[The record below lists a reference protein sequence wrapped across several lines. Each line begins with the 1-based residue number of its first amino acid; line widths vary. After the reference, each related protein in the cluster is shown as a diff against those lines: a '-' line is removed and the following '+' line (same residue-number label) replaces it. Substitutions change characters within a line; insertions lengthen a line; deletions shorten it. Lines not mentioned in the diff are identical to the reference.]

1 MRSAASYLMEMSV
14 TPAFLDKDRPPVPHI
29 VVPRGV
35 TPFFIPGR
43 PVRGRLVRLGTL
55 ADALLTRHASP
66 HQVTRLS
73 GQALALVAGLASG
86 LLFAL
91 FAVALRADPILTGTA
106 WNLLAAGVTGF
117 GYRLVAGATGAI
129 LEIPHLPATWF
140 GLPPL
145 VVASYALPP
154 LLAVFL
160 SRTRP
165 GLLLRAA
172 GESPEGVKAI
182 GTSVVAVRSAASAA
196 SGTLGGLGGALL
208 VLTVSGTFVEGVTAG
223 RGFLAL
229 AIVVFARWKPLLL
242 LPAALLVGGATAL
255 QYRLQAGGTGIPY
268 AFFLALPGLL
278 SLAALALSPSRGGA
292 PKALGSEA
300 P

>member
-1 MRSAASYLMEMSV
+1 MSG
-14 TPAFLDKDRPPVPHI
+14 FLEI
-29 VVPRGV
+29 
-35 TPFFIPGR
+35 TI
-43 PVRGRLVRLGTL
+43 
-55 ADALLTRHASP
+55 LLTAPLLLAAAGELLLER
-66 HQVTRLS
+66 S
-73 GQALALVAGLASG
+73 GSLQIGLEGTMLIGAFAAFAAALAGASATLSLAAGAAAGLASG
-86 LLFAL
+86 LLFAF

-106 WNLLAAGVTGF
+106 WNLLASGVTGF

-129 LEIPHLPATWF
+129 LEIPHLQASWL

-145 VVASYALPP
+145 VVLSYLLPP
-154 LLAVFL
+154 LLALFL

-165 GLLLRAA
+165 GLLLRAS

-182 GTSVVAVRSAASAA
+182 GTSVVAVRSAASAV
-196 SGTLGGLGGALL
+196 SGTLAGTGGALL

-268 AFFLALPGLL
+268 AVFLALPGLL

>member
-1 MRSAASYLMEMSV
+1 MNG
-14 TPAFLDKDRPPVPHI
+14 FLEI
-29 VVPRGV
+29 
-35 TPFFIPGR
+35 
-43 PVRGRLVRLGTL
+43 TL
-55 ADALLTRHASP
+55 LLTAPLLLAAAGELLLER
-66 HQVTRLS
+66 S
-73 GQALALVAGLASG
+73 GSLQIGLEGTMLIGAFAAFAAALAGANGSLASG

-117 GYRLVAGATGAI
+117 GSRLVAGATGAI